1 MPARA
6 WKVNPVA
13 LADPVWECQGE
24 AVTALHCSLQSSF
37 REERFSDGGCVSP
50 AERTTCYPGR
60 RHRGAP
66 AHYGVSVTVKGS
78 ENECAQPINRPK
90 TAKKLHGSR
99 AVFRKVLY
107 WFKLHRATGLGRG
120 HDPSQLLGGAS
131 ACFPAP
137 QINEQLPGK
146 RNDRPLP
153 CPQVGFGV
161 E

>member
-1 MPARA
+1 MGRSPCFEPAKNFPGGTFFRFA
-6 WKVNPVA
+6 GSASDAGVA
-13 LADPVWECQGE
+13 
-24 AVTALHCSLQSSF
+24 
-37 REERFSDGGCVSP
+37 
-50 AERTTCYPGR
+50 TCYPGQ
-60 RHRGAP
+60 RHCMAT

-78 ENECAQPINRPK
+78 ENERAQPINRQR
-90 TAKKLHGSR
+90 TAKKLPGSR

-131 ACFPAP
+131 ASFPAP

-146 RNDRPLP
+146 RNDRPLAR
-153 CPQVGFGV
+153 PQVGFGV